1 LAGGTQELTAAV
13 RGRAAG
19 LEFQQRI
26 KRKSGWMMRLRLI
39 FGSGVA
45 LMAVVLAASA
55 GAQMRPTLPEIG
67 QAAPA
72 LRLARVIG
80 EQAPAQLSWAGLR
93 GDVVVI
99 EFWATWCPPCV
110 GSIPHLNSLER
121 EFAGQP
127 VRFLSISYEKPEL
140 VEKFLA
146 THPIRGWVGVD
157 EKRET
162 IDAYGVHFLPLT
174 VVVDREG
181 RIAALTQPMK
191 LKATALREFLA
202 GGHPS
207 LPGPFGTA
215 VAIVPG
221 SEPEEPVGRAA
232 PLFYVDVRPDTTPV
246 GGLWLDRGAGRVTA
260 VGWPAKRLL
269 ALLLEMPEDRIV
281 GDSLLPGGRYTVVA
295 SMPPGEASEMQG
307 EIEQALGVAWGVRL
321 RQEKRKADVYVL
333 RAPHAKREN
342 KRRAGTPGSSAAGAA
357 QSMAAVTRMLEVALQ
372 RPVIDET
379 HLQGTVAFPA
389 NLPVGDAAGVARA
402 VEGAGLKLKQARRE
416 IEVVVVE
423 RR

>member
-1 LAGGTQELTAAV
+1 
-13 RGRAAG
+13 
-19 LEFQQRI
+19 
-26 KRKSGWMMRLRLI
+26 MMRFRTI
-39 FGSGVA
+39 FGCGVA
-45 LMAVVLAASA
+45 LMAGVLAASA
-55 GAQMRPTLPEIG
+55 GAQMRSTLPEIG

-72 LRLARVIG
+72 LRLERVIG
-80 EQAPAQLSWAGLR
+80 QQAPAELTWAGMR

-127 VRFLSISYEKPEL
+127 VRFLSISYEKPEV

-146 THPIRGWVGVD
+146 THPMRGWVGVD

-162 IDAYGVHFLPLT
+162 TDAFGVHFLPLT

-181 RIAALTQPMK
+181 HIAALTQPMA
-191 LKATALREFLA
+191 LKDTAVRAFLA

-215 VAIVPG
+215 VAMVPG
-221 SEPEEPVGRAA
+221 SEPEEPVARAA

-246 GGLWLDRGAGRVTA
+246 GGWSVDRTAGRMTA

-269 ALLLEMPEDRIV
+269 ALLLDMPEDRIV
-281 GDSLLPGGRYTVVA
+281 GDNLLPGGRYTVVA
-295 SMPPGEASEMQG
+295 NVPAGGASELQG
-307 EIEQALGVAWGVRL
+307 EIEQALGLAWDVRL
-321 RQEKRKADVYVL
+321 RQEKRKMDVYLL
-333 RAPHAKREN
+333 RASGGRKSKRH
-342 KRRAGTPGSSAAGAA
+342 AGTAGSGTGRPE
-357 QSMAAVTRMLEVALQ
+357 SMATVTRMLEVALQ

-379 HLQGTVAFPA
+379 HLQGTHAFPA
-389 NLPVGDAAGVARA
+389 ALPIGNAAGVVRTAD
-402 VEGAGLKLKQARRE
+402 GSGLELKQARRK
-416 IEVVVVE
+416 IEVLVIE
-423 RR
+423 KR